1 MKNLFSIVF
10 LLLLAACDGNDFNL
24 ISLDYSVS
32 LKTIGSNLDT
42 VEIGKPVKCVLTL
55 SGLDEKNT
63 DELIT
68 TFKAAGD
75 GVIRIEDKEYK
86 SGDAI
91 SYDYRENLKFSFD
104 FIPMAGGQQ
113 TLILSVSSPIVT
125 HSDSIVLNA
134 LNRDMEVTFSN
145 TPQYLYLGVPVMFF
159 LEVTTTQREIMAS
172 ARFISG
178 VGRLYI
184 NGLDALNETIPLS
197 EGKTAVA
204 LMAESL
210 EMATIE
216 FTLSG
221 RYGIPVK
228 KRISFRIYEN

>member
-1 MKNLFSIVF
+1 MKNLCSIIF
-10 LLLLAACDGNDFNL
+10 LLLFAACDNNDFNL

-32 LKTIGSNLDT
+32 LQTIGSNLDT
-42 VEIGKPVKCVLTL
+42 VEIGKPVKCVCTL

-91 SYDYRENLKFSFD
+91 SYDYRENPKFSFD
-104 FIPMAGGQQ
+104 FVPMAGGKQ
-113 TLILSVSSPIVT
+113 TFILSVSSPIVT
-125 HSDSIVLNA
+125 HSDSLVLNA
-134 LNRDMEVTFSN
+134 LNRDMEITFFN
-145 TPQYLYLGVPVMFF
+145 APQYLYLATPVMFYMD
-159 LEVTTTQREIMAS
+159 VKTTQKEIMAS

-178 VGRLYI
+178 AGRLYI
-184 NGLDALNETIPLS
+184 DGFDALNQTVPLNK
-197 EGKTAVA
+197 ERVALA
-204 LMAESL
+204 LMAESI
-210 EMATIE
+210 EMTVIE
-216 FTLSG
+216 FTITG

-228 KRISFRIYEN
+228 KMLSLRVYPK